1 MRPIERAIADLE
13 AVIGQIQQI
22 EETQA
27 NRFSLDYS
35 FHTLDRVIRDLKILR
50 R

>member
-1 MRPIERAIADLE
+1 MSPIERAIADLE

-27 NRFSLDYS
+27 NRFSFDYS

>member
-1 MRPIERAIADLE
+1 MSPIERAIADLE

-22 EETQA
+22 EENQS
-27 NRFSLDYS
+27 NRFSLDYC
-35 FHTLDRVIRDLKILR
+35 FHTIDRVIRDLKVLR